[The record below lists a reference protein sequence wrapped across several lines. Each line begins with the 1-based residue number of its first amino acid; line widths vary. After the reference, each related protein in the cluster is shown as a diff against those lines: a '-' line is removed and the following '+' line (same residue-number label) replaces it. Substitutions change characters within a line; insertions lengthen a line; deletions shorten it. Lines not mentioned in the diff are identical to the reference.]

1 MAETSIVIKAEDR
14 YSDAVKAMSKY
25 TKAFSKDVDSLEKE
39 LNQLSREKAVI
50 QVDADRAKK
59 QLTEAR
65 KHFAETG
72 NEIDRLSVAMAQ
84 ANYDS
89 ITRNLKLVTRT
100 AADTERQL
108 RKVAEGG
115 NLLTGAKAKQ
125 NGTMEAITAG
135 VFGNVIAQYGMP
147 LAQEAISTGLTS
159 AFGSSAG
166 NMISSALFSGISGA
180 AIGSMIAPG
189 VGTAAGAA
197 VGAGL
202 GMLSGAVQNF
212 ENQDEAFKSYVQ
224 EAVEGQLNEMDT
236 TLQTGSTIAGG
247 REQNQLAFAQRFGS
261 DAAAKDYLDRVQ
273 TMAVQTNYG
282 YDEIVGYSK
291 LLLNSYGAEE
301 TLGVLKT
308 LSDASAGL
316 NLDSSDVNMFISG
329 LSRMRTTNKATQEYL
344 NYFSERGVDV
354 YEALSRSTGADKSQ
368 IAGMVTRGEIGGAEA
383 AQAILEYINET
394 FGGLSDKLAGTY
406 DAMVDNLADAQAN
419 LDAAMGEGYNE
430 ARKEG
435 LQAQMDWL
443 EGESGAKVEEAYQS
457 IGAWKAELENQKE
470 QYIRDAVDAAM
481 DTQEYQDAKAAEDWA
496 TMGRLIQEARVQ
508 GQMEYNASDGA
519 QELAESERI
528 LAEAVRDDAAANE
541 AYWDAGYRLGQQF
554 SRGRLAGAS
563 GAWTGKNGGTIVV
576 TGKTFHYQKTS
587 ADNAGGYATGLARV
601 PYDNFPALLH
611 EGERVLTAS
620 EARNYHGGGNVT
632 VTGNQFTVRQESDID
647 AIAAAL
653 LEQLQLART
662 AGVY

>member
-1 MAETSIVIKAEDR
+1 
-14 YSDAVKAMSKY
+14 
-25 TKAFSKDVDSLEKE
+25 
-39 LNQLSREKAVI
+39 
-50 QVDADRAKK
+50 
-59 QLTEAR
+59 
-65 KHFAETG
+65 
-72 NEIDRLSVAMAQ
+72 
-84 ANYDS
+84 
-89 ITRNLKLVTRT
+89 
-100 AADTERQL
+100 
-108 RKVAEGG
+108 
-115 NLLTGAKAKQ
+115 
-125 NGTMEAITAG
+125 
-135 VFGNVIAQYGMP
+135 
-147 LAQEAISTGLTS
+147 
-159 AFGSSAG
+159 
-166 NMISSALFSGISGA
+166 
-180 AIGSMIAPG
+180 
-189 VGTAAGAA
+189 
-197 VGAGL
+197 
-202 GMLSGAVQNF
+202 
-212 ENQDEAFKSYVQ
+212 
-224 EAVEGQLNEMDT
+224 
-236 TLQTGSTIAGG
+236 
-247 REQNQLAFAQRFGS
+247 
-261 DAAAKDYLDRVQ
+261 
-273 TMAVQTNYG
+273 MAVQTNYG

-620 EARNYHGGGNVT
+620 EAQNYHGGGNVT

>member
-25 TKAFSKDVDSLEKE
+25 TKAFSKDVDALEDN
-39 LNQLSREKAVI
+39 LYQLSRNKTQLKIDAKQALNTLKEAEKQFAATG
-50 QVDADRAKK
+50 DAADGLK
-59 QLTEAR
+59 LE
-65 KHFAETG
+65 
-72 NEIDRLSVAMAQ
+72 LAQ
-84 ANYDS
+84 ANYDN
-89 ITRNLKLVTRT
+89 IRRDLNLVTR
-100 AADTERQL
+100 AAKDTEKQL
-108 RKVAEGG
+108 QKVVMGGEGSG
-115 NLLTGAKAKQ
+115 SLTSKLSGAKSVVNALASTGI
-125 NGTMEAITAG
+125 GTM
-135 VFGNVIAQYGMP
+135 VSS
-147 LAQEAISTGLTS
+147 LAQESANAWVTS
-159 AFGSSAG
+159 ALG
-166 NMISSALFSGISGA
+166 NSGGNIVSSALSSGISGA
-180 AIGSMIAPG
+180 AIGFMIAPG
-189 VGTAAGAA
+189 VGTAVGAA

-261 DAAAKDYLDRVQ
+261 DAAARDYLDRVQ